1 VTRAAS
7 FSSNGFYVAVDT
19 SGPVG
24 FVAVGRGSEVLSR
37 ATIEEPG
44 RQAAELIPA
53 VDAALTEADI
63 SIAELSG
70 IVVGE
75 GPGSFTGVRVAA
87 ATAKGLAR
95 GAGLPLWSVSSLAA
109 AAVSGGGSGVR
120 FVLFDA
126 RGERV
131 YAACFEVGSK
141 SLACRVDPHASELRR
156 VLAGE
161 VPVGAV
167 FVGDG
172 AVRHSAAIR
181 AAGFEVLP
189 PPAGQPSGEA
199 LLQILERRPDA
210 LPLSRVDAW
219 EPAYLKP
226 SSAEREWIA

>member
-1 VTRAAS
+1 MTGEAT
-7 FSSNGFYVAVDT
+7 FSSSGLYLALDT

-24 FVAVGRGSEVLSR
+24 YVAVGRGPEVLGR

-44 RQAAELIPA
+44 RQAAELIPSVA
-53 VDAALTEADI
+53 AALAEA
-63 SIAELSG
+63 SVGIAELSG

-95 GAGLPLWSVSSLAA
+95 GADLPLWSVSSLAA
-109 AAVSGGGSGVR
+109 AAVSGGGTGVR

-126 RGERV
+126 RAERV
-131 YAACFEVGSK
+131 YAACFEVGSQ
-141 SLACRVDPHASELRR
+141 SLVCRVHPHASELRR
-156 VLAGE
+156 VLAGD

-172 AVRHSAAIR
+172 SARHAAAIR

-189 PPAGQPSGEA
+189 PPAGQPTGEA
-199 LLQILERRPDA
+199 LLQILGRRPDTV
-210 LPLSRVDAW
+210 PLSRVETW

>member
-1 VTRAAS
+1 MSAVAS
-7 FSSNGFYVAVDT
+7 FSASGLYLALDT
-19 SGPVG
+19 SGSVG
-24 FVAVGRGSEVLSR
+24 YVAVGRGPEVVSR
-37 ATIEEPG
+37 ATIEEPR
-44 RQAAELIPA
+44 RQAAELIPTVA
-53 VDAALTEADI
+53 AALADADVGV
-63 SIAELSG
+63 SELSG

-87 ATAKGLAR
+87 ATAKGLAL

-109 AAVSGGGSGVR
+109 AALSGGGTGVR

-126 RGERV
+126 RAERV
-131 YAACFEVGSK
+131 YAACFDVGSQ
-141 SLACRVDPHASELRR
+141 SFACRIPPHASELRR
-156 VLAGE
+156 VLAGD

-172 AVRHSAAIR
+172 AIRHAPAIR

-189 PPAGQPSGEA
+189 PPSGQPSGEA
-199 LLQILERRPDA
+199 LLHMLGRRPDA
-210 LPLSRVDAW
+210 PPLSRVETW